1 MNESVVPMAPST
13 GNEASPAF
21 VQAVAD
27 LSAKRP
33 VTTSQPIY
41 NQQGIKLLE
50 GGVAIGQ
57 SLYEKLVS
65 HRLSLP
71 LDECIDP
78 GPGVDAASLE
88 SAARAAVV
96 RWPFFARVA
105 PEGASGQAL
114 FDAVAATKLPKPVAL
129 HLTLARETRPA
140 LFDHSVLMALL
151 SAHLV
156 RESGAAPA
164 EVRDAAAAGLLHD
177 LGMLHIESGLLDS
190 EERLSG
196 DELRPVYVHPLTSS
210 MLVDRFAVYSKDIVR
225 AIVEHHERLDGSGY
239 PRGLSGDAMSPLG
252 RVLALAEVVTA
263 MFDGARR
270 LPEQRVS
277 LLLRINPRRYDP
289 AHVAVVHRLLD
300 VAAPA
305 GDARGHRRRSAG
317 REAAAADR
325 RARALARVERSDPPR
340 PRRRSRRAGRF
351 RRRAER
357 DAAANALRRR
367 RHARAA
373 GSARRRHRRRR
384 CAADRAV
391 GARRRAAL
399 AAPCGRQPAQ
409 AALARRRRRRRATR
423 PRSRR
428 GSPRSPRSTSH
439 ETRASSGTRLGARS
453 SERPVSRVDPRA
465 TLASGRAI
473 IMRRWM

>member
-88 SAARAAVV
+88 AAARAAVA

-114 FDAVAATKLPKPVAL
+114 FDAVAATRLPKPVAL

-210 MLVDRFAVYSKDIVR
+210 MLVDRFAEYSKEIVR
-225 AIVEHHERLDGSGY
+225 AVVEHHERLDGSGY
-239 PRGLSGDAMSPLG
+239 PRGLAGDAMSPLG

-263 MFDGARR
+263 MFDGARW

-289 AHVAVVHRLLD
+289 AQVAAVHRLLD
-300 VAAPA
+300 VAAEA
-305 GDARGHRRRSAG
+305 GDAEGIGA
-317 REAAAADR
+317 EALVARLLQLTDVLALWRASSQAIRQGLDADR
-325 RARALARVERSDPPR
+325 AALIASIDAQNATLQRMLYDAGVTREQLAALADDIGADGALRIELW
-340 PRRRSRRAGRF
+340 AL
-351 RRRAER
+351 AEELLWQLH
-357 DAAANALRRR
+357 AAANQLKRRWR
-367 RHARAA
+367 GAGAEVAHPAPLAA
-373 GSARRRHRRRR
+373 WFAE
-384 CAADRAV
+384 V
-391 GARRRAAL
+391 AAL
-399 AAPCGRQPAQ
+399 DV
-409 AALARRRRRRRATR
+409 ARG
-423 PRSRR
+423 PRS
-428 GSPRSPRSTSH
+428 
-439 ETRASSGTRLGARS
+439 
-453 SERPVSRVDPRA
+453 
-465 TLASGRAI
+465 
-473 IMRRWM
+473 